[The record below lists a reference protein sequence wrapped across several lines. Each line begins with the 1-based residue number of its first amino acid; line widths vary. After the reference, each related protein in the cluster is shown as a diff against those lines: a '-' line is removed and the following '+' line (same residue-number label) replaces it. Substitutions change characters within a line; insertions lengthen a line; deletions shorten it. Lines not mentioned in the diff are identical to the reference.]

1 MFNVLPAMCI
11 NQVVVGR
18 EMIRTVLVSI
28 LLFIGY
34 VLSLAL
40 IAYAVP
46 PLTGW
51 HPRGVS
57 YGITMQYAFLFVCIQ
72 GALTIAFLRR
82 LTLRNALSLTAVIGA
97 AIVFFM
103 FPGMNRG
110 ALPFLA
116 MTLSATALCAL
127 YLFCSA
133 RTGQANRSFGA
144 PFRD

>member
-28 LLFIGY
+28 ILFIGY

-40 IAYAVP
+40 IADAVP

-51 HPRGVS
+51 HPRGVN
-57 YGITMQYAFLFVCIQ
+57 YGITMQYAFLLVCIQ
-72 GALTIAFLRR
+72 GALTLAVLRWLR
-82 LTLRNALSLTAVIGA
+82 LRISLGVTAVIGA
-97 AIVFFM
+97 AIVSLM
-103 FPGMNRG
+103 FPSMDRG
-110 ALPFLA
+110 AVAFLA

-127 YLFCSA
+127 YLIGNA
-133 RTGQANRSFGA
+133 RVRRF
-144 PFRD
+144 P

>member
-1 MFNVLPAMCI
+1 MCI
-11 NQVVVGR
+11 NQLTVGR

-28 LLFIGY
+28 LLFSGY
-34 VLSLAL
+34 VLLLAL
-40 IAYAVP
+40 IAHAG
-46 PLTGW
+46 TTWAGW

-127 YLFCSA
+127 YLFRSA
-133 RTGQANRSFGA
+133 RVR
-144 PFRD
+144 RLR

>member
-1 MFNVLPAMCI
+1 
-11 NQVVVGR
+11 
-18 EMIRTVLVSI
+18 MIRTVLVSI
-28 LLFIGY
+28 LLFSGY
-34 VLSLAL
+34 VLLLAL
-40 IAYAVP
+40 VAHAGTIWA
-46 PLTGW
+46 GW

-127 YLFCSA
+127 YLIRSA
-133 RTGQANRSFGA
+133 RTGQAKRSFGA